1 IAGLGFVWWYDSTG
15 QCADPDFDTRVQR
28 PAYSSGPA
36 APGGR
41 HPRVVIDEAHRN
53 FHTAGGRYR
62 PFAEL
67 LRSDG
72 YTVSSNRRT
81 FGAEMLKDVD
91 VLVIANAM
99 GPGEHEGRPAFTP
112 EEDAAVVGW
121 VRAGGALFLIA
132 DHAPFGSAAARL
144 APGFG
149 VTMHLRFARD
159 DDFHDGWD
167 NERLEFSRSNR
178 LLAENA
184 ITNGRS
190 VNERV
195 NRVVT
200 FTGQSLSG
208 PPDALALLRLSDGA
222 YDWESR
228 KVRYPAAGHVQA
240 LALSVGAGRVVISG
254 EAALFTAQV
263 DPLGQKF
270 GMNRTDTDDRQ
281 LVPTILHWLS
291 RAAGQQGPVHGGA
304 AGLRRRGAARI
315 RREPPVSR

>member
-1 IAGLGFVWWYDSTG
+1 MWRTLRRIALVISGLVIVGLGFIWWYDNTG
-15 QCADPDFDTRVQR
+15 QRADPDFDTRVEL
-28 PAYSSGPA
+28 PAYPSGPA
-36 APGGR
+36 AQASR
-41 HPRVVIDEAHRN
+41 HPRAVIDEAHRN

-62 PFAEL
+62 PLAEL

-72 YTVSSNRRT
+72 YAVSSNQRA
-81 FGAEMLKDVD
+81 FGAETLNDID

-112 EEDAAVVGW
+112 EEDAAVAGW

-144 APGFG
+144 AAQFG

-167 NERLEFSRSNR
+167 NERLEFSRANR
-178 LLAENA
+178 LLADNA

-190 VNERV
+190 VKERV

-208 PPDALALLRLSDGA
+208 PPGALSLLCLSDGA

-228 KVRYPAAGHVQA
+228 QVRYPAKGHVQA
-240 LALSVGAGRVVISG
+240 LALIAGAGRVVVSG

-263 DPLGQKF
+263 DPLGRRF
-270 GMNRTDTDDRQ
+270 GMNRADTDDRQ
-281 LVPTILHWLS
+281 FLLNILHWLS
-291 RAAGQQGPVHGGA
+291 RVDG
-304 AGLRRRGAARI
+304 
-315 RREPPVSR
+315 

>member
-1 IAGLGFVWWYDSTG
+1 MLRTLKRIAFVMIVLVIAGLGSVWWYDRTG
-15 QCADPDFDTRVQR
+15 QRADPDFDPRVEL
-28 PAYSSGPA
+28 PAYPSGP
-36 APGGR
+36 GGQ

-62 PFAEL
+62 PFADL

-72 YTVSSNRRT
+72 YLVSSDQRA
-81 FGAEMLKDVD
+81 FGAEVLNDVD

-112 EEDAAVVGW
+112 EEDAAVVRW
-121 VRAGGALFLIA
+121 VRAGGALLLIA

-144 APGFG
+144 AAGFG

-167 NERLEFSRSNR
+167 NERLEFSRGNR
-178 LLAENA
+178 LLADNA

-190 VNERV
+190 MRERV

-208 PPDALALLRLSDGA
+208 PPAALALLRLSEGA

-228 KVRYPAAGHVQA
+228 QVRYPAAGHVQA
-240 LALSVGAGRVVISG
+240 LALSVGAGRVVMSG

-263 DPLGQKF
+263 DPLGRKF

-281 LVPTILHWLS
+281 LLLNILHWLS
-291 RAAGQQGPVHGGA
+291 RVDG
-304 AGLRRRGAARI
+304 
-315 RREPPVSR
+315 

>member
-1 IAGLGFVWWYDSTG
+1 MARVFKRIALVLIVLVIAGLGSVWWYDRTG
-15 QCADPDFDTRVQR
+15 QHPDLDFEPRVEL
-28 PAYSSGPA
+28 PAYPSGPA
-36 APGGR
+36 AHGGR

-72 YTVSSNRRT
+72 YTVSSNQRT
-81 FGAEMLKDVD
+81 FGAQVLNDVD

-99 GPGEHEGRPAFTP
+99 GPGDHEGRPAFTP
-112 EEDAAVVGW
+112 EEDAAVVDW

-144 APGFG
+144 AARFG

-178 LLAENA
+178 LLADNA

-190 VNERV
+190 IRERV

-208 PPDALALLRLSDGA
+208 PPDALPVLCLSDAA

-240 LALSVGAGRVVISG
+240 LALSSGSGRVVISG

-263 DPLGQKF
+263 DPLERKF

-281 LVPTILHWLS
+281 LLLNILHWLS
-291 RAAGQQGPVHGGA
+291 RVDG
-304 AGLRRRGAARI
+304 
-315 RREPPVSR
+315 

>member
-1 IAGLGFVWWYDSTG
+1 MAKVLKRIALAVAFLAIAGLGFVWWYDRTG
-15 QCADPDFDTRVQR
+15 QRPDPDFDPRVQR
-28 PAYSSGPA
+28 PAYPSEASA
-36 APGGR
+36 QGGR
-41 HPRVVIDEAHRN
+41 HPRVAIDEAHRN
-53 FHTAGGRYR
+53 FHTASGRYR

-72 YTVSSNRRT
+72 YTVSSNQRT
-81 FGAEMLKDVD
+81 LDAEALHDVD
-91 VLVIANAM
+91 VLVIAGAM

-112 EEDAAVVGW
+112 DEDAAIAGW
-121 VRAGGALFLIA
+121 VRSGGALFLIA

-144 APGFG
+144 ATRFG

-167 NERLEFSRSNR
+167 NERLEFSRTNR
-178 LLAENA
+178 LLADNP

-190 VNERV
+190 ASERV

-208 PPDALALLRLSDGA
+208 PPDALPLLRLSEGA

-228 KVRYPAAGHVQA
+228 KVRSPASGHVQA
-240 LALSVGAGRVVISG
+240 LALIVGSGRVVVAG
-254 EAALFTAQV
+254 EAGLFTAQV
-263 DPLGQKF
+263 DPLGGKF

-281 LVPTILHWLS
+281 FLLNILHWLS
-291 RAAGQQGPVHGGA
+291 RAGG
-304 AGLRRRGAARI
+304 
-315 RREPPVSR
+315 

>member
-1 IAGLGFVWWYDSTG
+1 MLRVLKRILLVLAVLVIAGLGFVWWYDRTG
-15 QCADPDFDTRVQR
+15 QRADPDFDPRVDL
-28 PAYSSGPA
+28 PAYPA
-36 APGGR
+36 GPGGR

-72 YTVSSNRRT
+72 YMVSSNQRA
-81 FGAEMLKDVD
+81 FGAEALNDVD

-99 GPGEHEGRPAFTP
+99 GPGEHEGHPAFTP
-112 EEDAAVVGW
+112 EEDAAVVRW
-121 VRAGGALFLIA
+121 VRAGGALLLIA
-132 DHAPFGSAAARL
+132 DHAPFGSAAERL
-144 APGFG
+144 ASGFG

-167 NERLEFSRSNR
+167 NERLEFSRGNR
-178 LLAENA
+178 LLADNA

-190 VNERV
+190 MRERV

-208 PPDALALLRLSDGA
+208 PPAALALLRLSEGA

-228 KVRYPAAGHVQA
+228 QVRYPAAGHVQA
-240 LALSVGAGRVVISG
+240 LALSAGAGRVVVSG

-263 DPLGQKF
+263 DPLGRKL
-270 GMNRTDTDDRQ
+270 GMNRADIDDRQ
-281 LVPTILHWLS
+281 LLLNILHWLS
-291 RAAGQQGPVHGGA
+291 RVDG
-304 AGLRRRGAARI
+304 
-315 RREPPVSR
+315 

>member
-1 IAGLGFVWWYDSTG
+1 MLRAFGRIALAILVLAVGGLGVVWWYERTG
-15 QCADPDFDTRVQR
+15 QRPDPDFDPRIPA
-28 PAYSSGPA
+28 PAYPS
-36 APGGR
+36 APGAPGR
-41 HPRVVIDEAHRN
+41 HPRVAIDEAHRN

-72 YTVSSNRRT
+72 YAVSSNQRAFDADALR
-81 FGAEMLKDVD
+81 DID

-112 EEDAAVVGW
+112 DEDAAVAAW
-121 VRAGGALFLIA
+121 VRSGGALFLIA

-144 APGFG
+144 AARFG

-167 NERLEFSRSNR
+167 NERLEFSRTNR
-178 LLAENA
+178 LLADNP
-184 ITNGRS
+184 ITRGRS
-190 VNERV
+190 ASERV

-208 PPDALALLRLSDGA
+208 PPDAIPLLRLSDGA

-228 KVRYPAAGHVQA
+228 EVRAPANGHVQA
-240 LALSVGAGRVVISG
+240 LALVAGSGRVVVSG
-254 EAALFTAQV
+254 EAALFTAQI
-263 DPLGQKF
+263 DPLGRKF

-281 LVPTILHWLS
+281 LLLGILHWLS
-291 RAAGQQGPVHGGA
+291 RA
-304 AGLRRRGAARI
+304 
-315 RREPPVSR
+315 E

>member
-1 IAGLGFVWWYDSTG
+1 MWRMLKRIALVMVVLVIAGLGFVWWYDSTG
-15 QCADPDFDTRVQR
+15 QRPDPGFDPRVER
-28 PAYSSGPA
+28 PAYPSGPA

-53 FHTAGGRYR
+53 FHTADGRYR

-112 EEDAAVVGW
+112 DEDAAVVGW

-144 APGFG
+144 AAGFG

-178 LLAENA
+178 LLADNA

-190 VNERV
+190 VSERV

-228 KVRYPAAGHVQA
+228 RMRYPAAGHVQA
-240 LALSVGAGRVVISG
+240 LALSPGSGRVVVSG

-263 DPLGQKF
+263 DPLGRKF

-281 LVPTILHWLS
+281 LLLNLLHWLS
-291 RAAGQQGPVHGGA
+291 RAAG
-304 AGLRRRGAARI
+304 
-315 RREPPVSR
+315 

>member
-1 IAGLGFVWWYDSTG
+1 MWRALKRIALAILVFAIVGLGFVWWYDRTG
-15 QCADPDFDTRVQR
+15 QRPDPHFDPRIPV
-28 PAYSSGPA
+28 PAYPS
-36 APGGR
+36 APGAPGR

-72 YTVSSNRRT
+72 YAVSSNQHAL
-81 FGAEMLKDVD
+81 GAEALNDID

-99 GPGEHEGRPAFTP
+99 GPGEHEGGPAFTP
-112 EEDAAVVGW
+112 DEDAAVAGW
-121 VRAGGALFLIA
+121 VRSGGALFLIA

-144 APGFG
+144 AARFG

-167 NERLEFSRSNR
+167 SERLEFSRTNR
-178 LLAENA
+178 LLADNA
-184 ITNGRS
+184 ITRGRS
-190 VNERV
+190 ASERV

-208 PPDALALLRLSDGA
+208 PPDALPLLRLSDGA

-228 KVRYPAAGHVQA
+228 EVRYPATGHVQA
-240 LALSVGAGRVVISG
+240 LALIAGSGRVVVSG
-254 EAALFTAQV
+254 EAALFTAQI
-263 DPLGQKF
+263 DPLGRKF
-270 GMNRTDTDDRQ
+270 GMNRADSDDRQ
-281 LVPTILHWLS
+281 FLLNILHWLS
-291 RAAGQQGPVHGGA
+291 RA
-304 AGLRRRGAARI
+304 
-315 RREPPVSR
+315 EP

>member
-1 IAGLGFVWWYDSTG
+1 MLRAFRRIALAILVLAVAGLGFVWWYDRTG
-15 QCADPDFDTRVQR
+15 QRPDPDFDPRIPA
-28 PAYSSGPA
+28 PAYPS
-36 APGGR
+36 APGAPGR
-41 HPRVVIDEAHRN
+41 HPRVAIDEAHRN

-67 LRSDG
+67 LRNDG
-72 YTVSSNRRT
+72 YAVSSNQRAFDADALR
-81 FGAEMLKDVD
+81 DID

-112 EEDAAVVGW
+112 DEDAAVAGW

-132 DHAPFGSAAARL
+132 DHAPFGSAAAQL
-144 APGFG
+144 AARFG

-167 NERLEFSRSNR
+167 NERLEFSRTNR
-178 LLAENA
+178 LLADNA
-184 ITNGRS
+184 ITRGRS
-190 VNERV
+190 ASERV

-208 PPDALALLRLSDGA
+208 PPDAIPLLRLSDGA

-228 KVRYPAAGHVQA
+228 EVRSPASGHVQA
-240 LALSVGAGRVVISG
+240 LALVAGSGRVVVSG
-254 EAALFTAQV
+254 EAALFTAQI
-263 DPLGQKF
+263 DPLGRKF

-281 LVPTILHWLS
+281 FLLGILHWLS
-291 RAAGQQGPVHGGA
+291 RAE
-304 AGLRRRGAARI
+304 R
-315 RREPPVSR
+315 